1 VVSHNAVKHG
11 LLANNVTVLPG
22 EEAEYAYFAEAMRN
36 EYGPDSTTE
45 FLLVKKMIDAAWRQV
60 RATKIEAGVL
70 AAEMV
75 AQQKQRQPGAE
86 QESNGLERWLAEE
99 HPEAIELGNAYARS
113 EHLIATLSRCRVK
126 LDREFYKALEELRH
140 HSIRAHPGLP
150 RLLRRQ
156 PEEVPG
162 AARRQARA
170 QDPLLIKN
178 IAALHWPRREERVP
192 KGKKPSTTCEAAR

>member
-1 VVSHNAVKHG
+1 MRKKSTGPTSEQGKEVVSHNAVKHG

-22 EEAEYAYFAEAMRN
+22 EETEYTYFAEAMRY

-99 HPEAIELGNAYARS
+99 NPEAIELGNAYTRS

-126 LDREFYKALEELRH
+126 LDREFYKALEELRIIQYGRIQGYH
-140 HSIRAHPGLP
+140 GFYVANLKKFPVPQDGKQERRIRF
-150 RLLRRQ
+150 
-156 PEEVPG
+156 
-162 AARRQARA
+162 
-170 QDPLLIKN
+170 
-178 IAALHWPRREERVP
+178 
-192 KGKKPSTTCEAAR
+192 